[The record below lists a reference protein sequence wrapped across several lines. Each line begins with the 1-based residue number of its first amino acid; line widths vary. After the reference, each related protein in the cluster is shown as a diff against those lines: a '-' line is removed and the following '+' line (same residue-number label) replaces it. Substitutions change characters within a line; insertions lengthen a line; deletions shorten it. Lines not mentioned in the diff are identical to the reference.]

1 MKERSIKELLRL
13 MLDNQNMFSQGLCY
27 CAANLLMFG
36 KISKEEYYLLSNY
49 IRKNAP
55 FSHKIN
61 IFKTSPFYWEKE
73 AIAPRIKWLKYHI
86 KKNS

>member
-1 MKERSIKELLRL
+1 MKERSIKELLQL
-13 MLDNQNMFSQGLCY
+13 MLDNQDLFYDGLCFW
-27 CAANLLMFG
+27 AANLLFK
-36 KISKEEYYLLSNY
+36 KISREEYCLLIIY

-61 IFKTSPFYWEKE
+61 IFKTSPFYWKSGD
-73 AIAPRIKWLKYHI
+73 IAPRILWLKKHI